1 MGELVG
7 EKAFDGDDGVPL
19 NGVALV
25 APCGEAGE
33 NVEFEGD
40 VEPEVLDESCPCLL
54 RRLARLA

>member
-7 EKAFDGDDGVPL
+7 EKAFNRDDEVTL
-19 NGVALV
+19 NGVARV

-40 VEPEVLDESCPCLL
+40 VEPEVVDESCPCLL
-54 RRLARLA
+54 QRLAPIA